1 MKVIGLITIWITIIS
16 TLTIVKATAS
26 TSQQPTYNYFAFGS
40 NMALSTMTALRNL
53 NPIAQTPAVLP
64 NHRLCF
70 NVPGIPL
77 VEPSWAS
84 VEPDPE
90 NNVHGVLY
98 KLTSD
103 DFANVCRSEG
113 VPFSYQ
119 LHRCKVIPYRSN
131 NEGNAGTLALEKYDI
146 QDSSVLNISAFTL
159 RAGRDE
165 WRKGKDIAPSQ
176 SYINVLLR
184 GAREFKLDTEYVKK
198 LENVVVAK
206 NAIGIA
212 ESMLKAAEQSYINR
226 T

>member
-1 MKVIGLITIWITIIS
+1 MWIIGLAAIWMTIS
-16 TLTIVKATAS
+16 TVKATAS
-26 TSQQPTYNYFAFGS
+26 SKQHQQTYNYFAFGS

-84 VEPDPE
+84 VEPDQE

-103 DFANVCRSEG
+103 DFARVCRSEG

-119 LHRCKVIPYRSN
+119 LHRCKVIPYVSN
-131 NEGNAGTLALEKYDI
+131 KEGSAGTMALEKYHSN
-146 QDSSVLNISAFTL
+146 DSSVFNVSAFTL
-159 RAGRDE
+159 RAGREE
-165 WRKGKDIAPSQ
+165 WRKRIDIPPSQ

-184 GAREFKLDTEYVKK
+184 GAREFHLDKEYVKK
-198 LENVVVAK
+198 LENVPVAK
-206 NAIGIA
+206 NALGIA
-212 ESMLKAAEQSYINR
+212 ESMLKAAEQSKMK
-226 T
+226 